1 MLTALLFLV
10 IYITIKNERRKG
22 NNKPLDWSVTDEQF
36 KTAATM
42 YFITGGADNV

>member
-10 IYITIKNERRKG
+10 IYITIRNERRKG
-22 NNKPLDWSVTDEQF
+22 NNKPLDWAVTDEQF

-42 YFITGGADNV
+42 YFITGGVDNV